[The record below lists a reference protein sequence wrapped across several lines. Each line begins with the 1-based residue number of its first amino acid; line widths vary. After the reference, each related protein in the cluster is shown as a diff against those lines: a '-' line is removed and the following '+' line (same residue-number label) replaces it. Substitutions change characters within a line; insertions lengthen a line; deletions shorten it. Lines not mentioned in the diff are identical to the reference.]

1 MSLEVDGRQG
11 AAPIPFQREDENFK
25 YLNEAD
31 TQWHHG
37 QNSYEEGAQEK
48 QLDSEPSKPTRRFH
62 GKKIVVS
69 SRVIVFWS
77 VTFGLVSV
85 LAVVAAGVVGSL
97 AARRGRSLSSW
108 SVLFLHALSR
118 RANADSS
125 IQV

>member
-11 AAPIPFQREDENFK
+11 AAPIPFQREDEHFK

-37 QNSYEEGAQEK
+37 QNPYEVGAQEK

-62 GKKIVVS
+62 GKNIIVS
-69 SRVIVFWS
+69 SRIIVFWS

-85 LAVVAAGVVGSL
+85 LAIVAAGVVGSV
-97 AARRGRSLSSW
+97 AARRGRNLSSW
-108 SVLFLHALSR
+108 SVLFLHAFWR

>member
-11 AAPIPFQREDENFK
+11 AAPIPFQREEEHFK

-37 QNSYEEGAQEK
+37 QNSYEVGAQEK

-62 GKKIVVS
+62 GKNIVVS

-77 VTFGLVSV
+77 VTLGLVSV
-85 LAVVAAGVVGSL
+85 LAVVAAGVVGSV
-97 AARRGRSLSSW
+97 AARRGRNLSSW
-108 SVLFLHALSR
+108 SVLFLRAFSR